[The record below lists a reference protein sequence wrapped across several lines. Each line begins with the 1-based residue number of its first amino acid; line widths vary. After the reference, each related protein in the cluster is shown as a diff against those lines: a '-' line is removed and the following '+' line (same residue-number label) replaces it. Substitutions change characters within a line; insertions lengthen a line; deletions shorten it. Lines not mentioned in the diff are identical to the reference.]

1 MKNIFARCG
10 NSGGCNAITP
20 AKPDSVNSA
29 LLVINGVPVLLT
41 LKVNNEAHTGSSKP
55 R

>member
-20 AKPDSVNSA
+20 AKPDTTNSA
-29 LLVINGVPVLLT
+29 LLVINGIPVLLK
-41 LKVNNEAHTGSSKP
+41 LKVGNEAHTGISKSH
-55 R
+55 